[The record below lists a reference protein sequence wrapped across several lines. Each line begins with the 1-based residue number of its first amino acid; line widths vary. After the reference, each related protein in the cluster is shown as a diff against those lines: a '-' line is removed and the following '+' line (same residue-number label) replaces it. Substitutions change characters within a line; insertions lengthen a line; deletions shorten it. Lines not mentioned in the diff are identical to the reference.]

1 MSLTILSIKGAKH
14 SDQMSNHQLLQRGS
28 PPVTSYV
35 IITVFRDAA
44 LCSAVETNQ
53 RLVEPAASIF
63 KVPDYTASYP
73 VGEQFFIVT
82 PARTSNLTEL
92 CDV

>member
-1 MSLTILSIKGAKH
+1 MSLRILSMNGAKH
-14 SDQMSNHQLLQRGS
+14 RDQMSNHQLLQRGS

-53 RLVEPAASIF
+53 RF
-63 KVPDYTASYP
+63 
-73 VGEQFFIVT
+73 G
-82 PARTSNLTEL
+82 
-92 CDV
+92 